1 MYQYLDAAMVRAP
14 AWQPECQ
21 DLAWPDLT
29 GPDAGPALWR
39 AWLGR
44 VWEVAAFSCAVEAA
58 SPDLARR
65 VGQILAGRDV
75 PEPAVRRAV
84 LSTLKYLLRASSRA
98 TPFGLFA
105 GAAAAR
111 IGTAAALR
119 AGTGHREAARAGA
132 AWVTG
137 TIERLEADAG
147 SRPHLTVMA
156 SNLAAERHGHLVI
169 EHRSRGAAGG
179 APERVQIRATRP
191 VLAALEVAR
200 CPIRVADLAGK
211 LAARFPAVSQDVIGA
226 LVAGLMEHRFLITSL
241 RSPMTAHDPLAALL
255 TELDAVPMAGDAEV
269 AGLRAIEAGLARHD
283 AAPDRAAA
291 RDERVRVSALM
302 TGLRPADRPAL
313 AVDLRLDWD
322 LVIPR
327 TVAAEAAS
335 AASVLARL
343 ARRPALNSGWTAWH
357 GRFLERYGP
366 GAVVPVLDAVD
377 AGAGLGY
384 PAGYLGSPHAAPPDP
399 LTDRDKALLKLAQ
412 AAALRGSR
420 EVVLDD
426 AMVGRLAVIGPGDP
440 VQPSAELT
448 VRVHAAK
455 VDDLGQ
461 GRFTLHVTGVSRAA
475 GATTGRFLGLLDAGD
490 HERVSALYAALP
502 GVHRGALLAQISAV
516 PLHVSTENVARAP
529 QAAELVISLGEYREP
544 GPGQVPLTD
553 LAVTADARRLH
564 LVSMSR
570 RRPVHAML
578 LNAVDLAYH
587 SHPLARFL
595 AEAPVALAAPC
606 AGFEWGAA
614 SALPF
619 LPALRYGRT
628 ILSPARWIL
637 TNGDLPRPGVCRQ
650 EWDDA
655 FASWREHV
663 RLPEQVYLGEGDQC
677 IRLDLAEPSHRVL
690 MRAHLDR
697 AGTAPLRIAPGPQD
711 LGWAGGHV
719 HEIVVPMAATSQAV
733 DPVRWPGE
741 VTSRG
746 HSHLPGCDGRLYLK
760 LYGPRD
766 RQDSILT
773 RHLPGLASQLG
784 DQARWW
790 FMRYTDPEEHLR
802 LRLTNLP
809 AGIGNVAGQ
818 IGAWTRALQRA
829 GLVTHVSW
837 DTYYPETARFGGTM
851 VMSRAEELF
860 AADSS
865 AVLAQLAACA
875 GKNGLDGRAL
885 TSASLVDIAA
895 GLIGDEHKAMRWLVA
910 HTKPDSSPPPRAR
923 YDQAVALVNPP
934 GCLAANAPAV
944 DPNVAASWLAR
955 RAALAAYR
963 SALEPAGAIS
973 PMELLP
979 DLLHLHHARMSG
991 PDLAA
996 ERASLHLA
1004 RAAALS
1010 WMARARKAPRT

>member
-1 MYQYLDAAMVRAP
+1 MVRAP
-14 AWQPECQ
+14 AWQLECQ
-21 DLAWPDLT
+21 GLAWPDLT
-29 GPDAGPALWR
+29 GPDAGPASWR
-39 AWLGR
+39 AWLDR
-44 VWEVAAFSCAVEAA
+44 VWQVAAFSSAVEAA

-65 VGQILAGRDV
+65 VGQVRAGRDI

-84 LSTLKYLLRASSRA
+84 LSTLRYLLRASSRA

-105 GAAAAR
+105 GVAVAR
-111 IGTAAALR
+111 IGNAAALR
-119 AGTGHREAARAGA
+119 AGTGHRGVARADA

-137 TIERLEADAG
+137 VIERLEADAEL
-147 SRPHLTVMA
+147 RPHLTVLV
-156 SNLAAERHGHLVI
+156 SNLAVERDGHLVI

-179 APERVQIRATRP
+179 APERVQIRVTRP
-191 VLAALEVAR
+191 VLAALEAAR

-211 LAARFPAVSQDVIGA
+211 LAARFPAVSQDVIGT
-226 LVAGLMEHRFLITSL
+226 LIAGLVEQRFLITSL
-241 RSPMTAHDPLAALL
+241 RSPMTAHDPLAALPA
-255 TELDAVPMAGDAEV
+255 ELDAMPLAGDVEIAGLR
-269 AGLRAIEAGLARHD
+269 AGLRAIGTGVASG
-283 AAPDRAAA
+283 RAAA
-291 RDERVRVSALM
+291 WEERPRVSALM
-302 TGLRPADRPAL
+302 TSLHPAAKPAL
-313 AVDLRLDWD
+313 AIDLRLDWD

-327 TVAAEAAS
+327 AVAAEAAS
-335 AASVLARL
+335 AGSVLARL
-343 ARRPALNSGWTAWH
+343 ARRPALNSGWIAWH
-357 GRFLERYGP
+357 CRFLERYGP

-377 AGAGLGY
+377 AGTGLGY
-384 PAGYLGSPHAAPPDP
+384 PAGYLGSPHAAPAGP

-412 AAALRGSR
+412 TAALRGTR

-426 AMVGRLAVIGPGDP
+426 AIVGNLAVIGPGDP
-440 VQPSAELT
+440 VQPGTELT
-448 VRVHAAK
+448 VRIHAAK

-490 HERVSALYAALP
+490 HERMSALYAALP

-516 PLHVSTENVARAP
+516 PLYVNAENVARAP

-544 GPGQVPLTD
+544 APGQVPLTD

-564 LVSMSR
+564 LVSLSR

-619 LPALRYGRT
+619 LPALRHGRT
-628 ILSPARWIL
+628 ILSPARWVL
-637 TNGDLPRPGVCRQ
+637 TTADLPGPRACWQ
-650 EWDDA
+650 EWDDVL
-655 FASWREHV
+655 ASWREHV
-663 RLPEQVYLGEGDQC
+663 RLPERVYLGEGDQC
-677 IRLDLAEPSHRVL
+677 VRLDMAEPSHRAL
-690 MRAHLDR
+690 LRADLER
-697 AGTAPLRIAPGPQD
+697 AGKATLRIAPGPQD

-719 HEIVVPMAATSQAV
+719 HEIVIPMAATRQAA

-746 HSHLPGCDGRLYLK
+746 HGHLPGCDGRLSLK
-760 LYGPRD
+760 LHGPRD

-773 RHLPGLASQLG
+773 RHLPSLAGQLG

-790 FMRYTDPEEHLR
+790 FVRYNDPGEHLR
-802 LRLTNLP
+802 LRLALLP
-809 AGIGNVAGQ
+809 AGIDNAAGQ
-818 IGAWTRALQRA
+818 IGAWTRALQQA
-829 GLVTHVSW
+829 GLVTHASW
-837 DTYYPETARFGGTM
+837 DTYYPETARFGGTT
-851 VMSRAEELF
+851 VMDRAEELF

-885 TSASLVDIAA
+885 ASASLVDITI
-895 GLIGDEHKAMRWLVA
+895 GLIGDEHEAMRWLA
-910 HTKPDSSPPPRAR
+910 GHTKPDSSPPPRAL
-923 YDQAVALVNPP
+923 YNQAVALVNPP
-934 GCLAANAPAV
+934 GCHTANAPAA
-944 DPNVAASWLAR
+944 DADVAASWLAR

-963 SALEPAGAIS
+963 SALERAGTI
-973 PMELLP
+973 PPLELLP

-1010 WMARARKAPRT
+1010 RLARARKASRS